1 MTATYDSIAT
11 TTLGSAASSITFS
24 SIPGTYT
31 DLVLVL
37 GWVSGTNPRIRFN
50 SDTGTNYSN
59 TTVYGDGTATSYAQT
74 NMDGL
79 NIFAYGVATQPA
91 FYTLDLFSYSGS
103 TNKTCL
109 VTGSE
114 DKNGSGSVMRQV
126 GLWRNTSAVTSI
138 TVFGSG
144 NFSTGTTATLYGI
157 TKE

>member
-24 SIPGTYT
+24 SIPNTYT